1 VAPVIALVSLPLP
14 LPLPVLAPAVL
25 APLPELLPLAIPLPE
40 PVPAPALV
48 LPLLLEPMLEP
59 ALEPVLAPPLVSA
72 VLEVAGLLLLLK
84 ALSVT
89 LRKVLQPASAS
100 ASMHATT
107 IFFRF
112 MINSFGWYRNIGFT
126 AAAMLRVV

>member
-1 VAPVIALVSLPLP
+1 VAPVIAVVS

-25 APLPELLPLAIPLPE
+25 APLPALLPLAIPLPLPE

-59 ALEPVLAPPLVSA
+59 VLELVPAPLLVSA

-89 LRKVLQPASAS
+89 LRNVLQPASAS

-126 AAAMLRVV
+126 AAAMLRMV